1 MIDLEENLLI
11 FTSLVFTTNVIA
23 AMYKKDYIYALLFT
37 LLIITSLIVHSS
49 IGKESAYLNVMDKVA
64 IFLIVMYG
72 AYVLWNKNDKE
83 NIFMTSIIVST
94 FLFCIWV
101 YYCGYVQEKYCFDKT
116 SCVANQ
122 YHALMHIIASAG
134 HNLIIFL

>member
-23 AMYKKDYIYALLFT
+23 AIYKEDYTYALLFT

-49 IGKESAYLNVMDKVA
+49 IGKESDYLNVMDKVA

-101 YYCGYVQEKYCFDKT
+101 YYCGYVQ
-116 SCVANQ
+116 
-122 YHALMHIIASAG
+122 
-134 HNLIIFL
+134 